1 MHASARPRLMGEESI
16 ASGSECQ
23 QVRELMATGM
33 KETWK
38 ALESL
43 PLEME
48 SGSSSSGVSVA
59 AEFQRFSG
67 ALLVATETRRCSRD
81 KREGS
86 KDFNK
91 LDASMAQEEDQE
103 EREDW
108 VQRERAVGGEDEI
121 GGRMPGIEA
130 TGMGKGE
137 EGTGLALT
145 SSRSRSWNMGG

>member
-1 MHASARPRLMGEESI
+1 MHASARPRPTGEESI

-48 SGSSSSGVSVA
+48 SGSSSSGISVA

-67 ALLVATETRRCSRD
+67 ALLVCNRNATVQQGQ
-81 KREGS
+81 EGG
-86 KDFNK
+86 
-91 LDASMAQEEDQE
+91 QQ
-103 EREDW
+103 
-108 VQRERAVGGEDEI
+108 
-121 GGRMPGIEA
+121 
-130 TGMGKGE
+130 
-137 EGTGLALT
+137 GL
-145 SSRSRSWNMGG
+145 